1 MMDVNKNQLLNDS
14 KVFCMFPWVHTYI
27 EPSGKV
33 LPCCSTDSS
42 IPLGSIKLDS
52 IKNIINN
59 DHYKKLRLNMLN
71 DIKSDS
77 CKFCYKTEE
86 TNDWSFRGYAND
98 NFKHKFDEVLANTNQ
113 DGSINDFKMFYY
125 DIRFSNICNF
135 KCRTCGPG
143 LSSLWG
149 AEKKKLQPNTPIVIH
164 ADNQTG
170 KLIDEVFEHIDN
182 FEIAYFAGGEPLI
195 TDEHYIILE
204 ELIKRKKTDI
214 VLRYNTNLS
223 NLKFKNYDLIHIWK
237 QFKKVEVSASI
248 DHYGDRAEYIR
259 HGTNWGVVE
268 SNLKLI
274 RSLDFVEYQIN
285 TVMSVFN
292 YVTLTEFYMY
302 MHDKGLFRPAD
313 KITLFKCMN
322 PTWASAMAL
331 PLELKK
337 QGTDKINN
345 VLANYLEKHRF
356 YSSQQIK
363 NGAGFAE
370 SEHTW
375 DIQKHKMR
383 FEIAQKDNIRN
394 EDFRKTFPELQ
405 SILDKE

>member
-1 MMDVNKNQLLNDS
+1 MNVDKHYLLNDS
-14 KVFCMFPWVHTYI
+14 KVFCIFPWIHTYI
-27 EPSGKV
+27 EPSGKA

-42 IPLGSIKLDS
+42 IPLGSIKTDS
-52 IKNIINN
+52 IRGIINN
-59 DHYKKLRLNMLN
+59 DRYRQLRLNMIN
-71 DIKSDS
+71 DVKSDS

-86 TNDWSFRGYAND
+86 TNDWSFRDYANST
-98 NFKHKFDEVLANTNQ
+98 FKHKFDEVIANTNE
-113 DGSINDFKMFYY
+113 DGSINNFKMFYY

-143 LSSLWG
+143 FSSLWG
-149 AEKKKLQPNTPIVIH
+149 AEQKKFRPETPIVIH
-164 ADNQTG
+164 ADDQSG

-182 FEIAYFAGGEPLI
+182 IEIAYFAGGEPLI
-195 TDEHYIILE
+195 TDEHYILLE
-204 ELIKRKKTDI
+204 ELIKRNKTDI

-223 NLKFKNYDLIHIWK
+223 NLKFKSYDLIHLWK

-259 HGTNWGVVE
+259 HGTNWGTVE

-274 RSLDFVEYQIN
+274 RSLDFIEYQVN
-285 TVMSVFN
+285 TVMSLFN
-292 YVTLTEFYMY
+292 YVTLSEFYMY
-302 MHDKGLFRPAD
+302 MQDKDLFRPSD

-322 PTWASAMAL
+322 PAWASAMAL
-331 PLELKK
+331 PVELKK
-337 QGTDKINN
+337 QGSDKIDTL
-345 VLANYLEKHRF
+345 VNYLEKNRF
-356 YSSQQIK
+356 FSSQQIK
-363 NGAGFAE
+363 NAVGFAE

-375 DIQKHKMR
+375 DVQKHRLK
-383 FEIAQKDNIRN
+383 FEVNQKDKLRD